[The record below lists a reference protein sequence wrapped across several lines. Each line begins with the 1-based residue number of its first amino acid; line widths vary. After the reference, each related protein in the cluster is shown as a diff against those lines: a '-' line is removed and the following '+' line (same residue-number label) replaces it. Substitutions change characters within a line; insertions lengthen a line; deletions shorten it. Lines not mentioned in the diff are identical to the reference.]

1 MPPASLQN
9 EIGLFRASHAW
20 DAALRRAIARALLP
34 FDKPPKARP
43 VVTAIGPA
51 GVKASFSLGGVKGDI
66 TVHNLKA
73 SYDETHRMMLRQ
85 LVVYREVEDAEFQ
98 SLAKK
103 IASFDASPHASG
115 IGLDLP
121 KEGWYLDAFVDDLIG
136 ELGTR
141 KDFLTRPLWDSVQS
155 AIPKVEGK
163 VQSHQEALAR
173 RRLSKALKSAM
184 DSGLTDKDVMDVWRS
199 VLVQDVMT
207 K

>member
-1 MPPASLQN
+1 V
-9 EIGLFRASHAW
+9 R
-20 DAALRRAIARALLP
+20 
-34 FDKPPKARP
+34 
-43 VVTAIGPA
+43 
-51 GVKASFSLGGVKGDI
+51 ASFSLGGVKGDI
-66 TVHNLKA
+66 TVHNLK
-73 SYDETHRMMLRQ
+73 STHDETHRTMLRQ

-115 IGLDLP
+115 MNLDLP
-121 KEGWYLDAFVDDLIG
+121 KEGWYLDAFVDDLVR

-141 KDFLTRPLWDSVQS
+141 KDFLTRPLWDAIQS
-155 AIPKVEGK
+155 AIPQVQGK

-173 RRLSKALKSAM
+173 RRLSKALKGAM
-184 DSGLTDKDVMDVWRS
+184 DSGLTDADVMDTWRS